1 MASCLK
7 IAYVLFVYYIVSTS
21 AVRRAG
27 GEELQRQ
34 HEQHQEV
41 PREGGQNSR
50 RGIYCTF
57 R

>member
-50 RGIYCTF
+50 RGIYCAF
-57 R
+57 